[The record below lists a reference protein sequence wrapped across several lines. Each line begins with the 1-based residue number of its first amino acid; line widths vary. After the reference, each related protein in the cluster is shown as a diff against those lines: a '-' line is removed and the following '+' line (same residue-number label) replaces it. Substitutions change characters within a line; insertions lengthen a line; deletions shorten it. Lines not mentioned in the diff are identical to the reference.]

1 MKRKV
6 IKIMV
11 MASMVILLIS
21 FIATTYYTGSQ
32 VAEGLVYQNRGNDT
46 QNNSLEQLK
55 LWNFDLDAFYE
66 NNQIYSHQ
74 ILADDGVEVNYYTIN
89 QKALKDQNTVVLV
102 HGLGGDHVST
112 FLHSIMYLE
121 EGWQVVTYDQR
132 GTKNSKDEKV
142 SFGYFESLDLKALI
156 SELRKDV
163 QTSKVIVHGF
173 SMGAATT
180 GLYAS
185 TDHGNE
191 NLDGIILDSAFQSME
206 STFKS
211 YWKHMEI
218 PIPGA
223 FAVWSGD
230 IFLNRDYKMSF
241 EDVDVKKALSDCIV
255 PVLIIQ
261 CKEDDIV
268 DLQEGQALYDAAD
281 SDYKKLWIVNAEHI
295 EGYVKHPLE
304 YHDKVFDFIR
314 GIDEI

>member
-1 MKRKV
+1 MKFNLFMNEALEEEHVDIFCKKKNPTV
-6 IKIMV
+6 DKIM
-11 MASMVILLIS
+11 SLQERLEIL
-21 FIATTYYTGSQ
+21 G
-32 VAEGLVYQNRGNDT
+32 
-46 QNNSLEQLK
+46 
-55 LWNFDLDAFYE
+55 
-66 NNQIYSHQ
+66 
-74 ILADDGVEVNYYTIN
+74 
-89 QKALKDQNTVVLV
+89 
-102 HGLGGDHVST
+102 
-112 FLHSIMYLE
+112 
-121 EGWQVVTYDQR
+121 
-132 GTKNSKDEKV
+132 KDEKV
-142 SFGYFESLDLKALI
+142 SFGYFESLDLKALV
-156 SELRKDV
+156 SEFRKDV

-191 NLDGIILDSAFQSME
+191 NLDGIILDSAFESME
-206 STFKS
+206 STFRS
-211 YWKHMEI
+211 FWKHMEI

-230 IFLNRDYKMSF
+230 IFLNRDYKMTF
-241 EDVDVKKALSDCIV
+241 EDADVKKALSDCIV

-268 DLQEGQALYDAAD
+268 DLEVGQRLYDAAD
-281 SDYKKLWIVNAEHI
+281 SQYKKLWIVDAEHI